1 VHSIQILL
9 AKHLDLQL
17 KMTKEHVLQA
27 IEFLCQRARDP
38 KIRKGYNM
46 KQIQDVYI
54 KMNNLVGEDQ

>member
-1 VHSIQILL
+1 
-9 AKHLDLQL
+9 
-17 KMTKEHVLQA
+17 MTKEHVLQA